1 MFLSKKK
8 KKKKKIE
15 EQQQQVWEEYAG
27 SVRRTNV
34 AVGRDREP
42 AYGNGENESG
52 GEL

>member
-8 KKKKKIE
+8 KIEE
-15 EQQQQVWEEYAG
+15 EQQEVWEEYAR

>member
-1 MFLSKKK
+1 LSKKK
-8 KKKKKIE
+8 KKKKKKKKVQE
-15 EQQQQVWEEYAG
+15 VWEEYAG

-42 AYGNGENESG
+42 AYRNGENESG

>member
-1 MFLSKKK
+1 LSRFCCVFVEE
-8 KKKKKIE
+8 E

-27 SVRRTNV
+27 SVRITNV
-34 AVGRDREP
+34 VVGRDREP